1 MASLRRARVVLG
13 GLLGKESAHWKR
25 IEQAEGRKIMRLDD
39 ERESQN
45 VEDRRGSGGGG
56 GGFRMGGGS
65 IGIGSIVVALA
76 ASYFFGINPM
86 VVLNL
91 LSGGSGGSSSSYTQ
105 QQQRPVDS
113 RGQPQPAASDAGAVF
128 VRRVL
133 GNTERTWQQI
143 FRTQF
148 NQDYP
153 APKLVLFSG
162 GTATACGTGQSAMGP
177 FYCPNDRSV
186 YIDLSFYKELRDRF
200 GASGDFAQAYVIAH
214 EVGHHVQNVLGIMT
228 KVDNARRRMSPA
240 QANQLSV
247 RVELQADCFAG
258 VWANVA
264 QKNNA
269 KLIEPGDFQ
278 QGLNAAG
285 AIGDDRLQKETQGR
299 VVPEAF
305 THGTSAQRQRW
316 LNRGLA
322 TGDLGQCDTFGAQS
336 L

>member
-1 MASLRRARVVLG
+1 
-13 GLLGKESAHWKR
+13 
-25 IEQAEGRKIMRLDD
+25 MRLDD
-39 ERESQN
+39 EQESQN
-45 VEDRRGSGGGG
+45 VEDRRGMGGGG
-56 GGFRMGGGS
+56 GGFNIGGGRS
-65 IGIGSIVVALA
+65 IGIGTIVVALA
-76 ASYFFGINPM
+76 AAYFFHIDPM
-86 VVLNL
+86 LIL
-91 LSGGSGGSSSSYTQ
+91 GGGSSAPPVQ
-105 QQQRPVDS
+105 QHYQQA
-113 RGQPQPAASDAGAVF
+113 PANPNDAGAVF

-143 FRTQF
+143 FQTRF
-148 NQDYP
+148 NRDYP

-162 GTATACGTGQSAMGP
+162 GTATACGTGQAAMGP
-177 FYCPNDRSV
+177 FYCPGDRTV
-186 YIDLSFYKELRDRF
+186 YIDLSFYRELRDRF
-200 GASGDFAQAYVIAH
+200 GAGGDFAQAYVIAH

-228 KVDNARRRMSPA
+228 KVDTARQRMSPA

-264 QKNNA
+264 QQNNA
-269 KLIEPGDFQ
+269 KLMEPGDFS

-305 THGTSAQRQRW
+305 THGTSEQRQRW
-316 LNRGLA
+316 LQRGL
-322 TGDLGQCDTFGAQS
+322 TSGDINQCDTFGART

>member
-1 MASLRRARVVLG
+1 MTELRRRHFPGWENRPAA
-13 GLLGKESAHWKR
+13 KP
-25 IEQAEGRKIMRLDD
+25 IEHRDGRKITRLDD
-39 ERESQN
+39 EAESRN
-45 VEDRRGSGGGG
+45 VEDRRGAGGGGG
-56 GGFRMGGGS
+56 GGFRMGGGRS
-65 IGIGSIVVALA
+65 IGIGTIVIALA
-76 ASYFFGINPM
+76 AAYFFGIDPM
-86 VVLNL
+86 LI
-91 LSGGSGGSSSSYTQ
+91 LSGGSTGQSGSYS
-105 QQQRPVDS
+105 
-113 RGQPQPAASDAGAVF
+113 QPQPQQRQMDSRSQPQASANDQGAVF

-148 NQDYP
+148 KQDYP
-153 APKLVLFSG
+153 APKLVLFTG
-162 GTATACGTGQSAMGP
+162 GTRTACGTGQSAMGP
-177 FYCPNDRSV
+177 FYCPGDRTV
-186 YIDLSFYKELRDRF
+186 YIDLSFYRELRDRF
-200 GASGDFAQAYVIAH
+200 GAGGDFAQAYVIAH
-214 EVGHHVQNVLGIMT
+214 EVGHHVQNVLGIMN
-228 KVDNARRRMSPA
+228 KVDAARQRMSRE

-278 QGLNAAG
+278 EGLNAAG

-322 TGDLGQCDTFGAQS
+322 TGDLGQCDTFGAKT